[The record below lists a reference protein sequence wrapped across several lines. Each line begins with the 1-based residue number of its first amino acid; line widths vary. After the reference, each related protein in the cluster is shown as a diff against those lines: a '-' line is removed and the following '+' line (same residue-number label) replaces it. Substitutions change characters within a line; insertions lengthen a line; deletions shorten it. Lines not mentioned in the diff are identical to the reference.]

1 MTQLEV
7 QSGTAESPM
16 KRLLA
21 GSLIYGLGNVVNK
34 LVTLLLLPIFTAY
47 LTPKDYG
54 VVSMLTVVGG
64 FITPIFALGLG
75 SSIGILYFNTR
86 ESHERQSIIWSAAA
100 VLLASAVVMALTGWM
115 LGQPLSRFLLSDE
128 NYAVHTMIAMATA
141 AVSIVGIPWQLRLQ
155 FEERPRAFIIVSILG
170 LVASTAAS
178 LWFVVRLDQGAMG
191 VLAGGFVGQIVGTI
205 LLLLVAADK
214 PPVSRNLRFVG
225 RLIYHGL
232 PFIPSFGFVFMLQ
245 NWVRWP
251 LEWYHGLDH
260 VGIYSVGTNIGA
272 VLGLFV
278 NAFLSAWTP
287 FALSYASREDEAAA
301 ILGRITLYYVAGFG
315 FLTCLFFLYAAPV
328 VQMFAQPMFYRAAEV
343 VGLSAVGQFLSGLF
357 MMMLPPL
364 YFAKR
369 VQSVVVTQAIATAV
383 LICCGELLVPRF
395 GIQGAALSVVV
406 GFSVLVV
413 SQWVALKWMPVVK
426 IQYDYRR
433 AGFLLLLFG
442 TVALISFKISF
453 ATLGLGLLLAAGV
466 TTIAGA
472 IVFLQICRMEDIL
485 HTLKRTPWILQ
496 NK

>member
-1 MTQLEV
+1 MTESDV
-7 QSGTAESPM
+7 QPEQAASPM
-16 KRLLA
+16 RRLLA

-64 FITPIFALGLG
+64 FIIPIFALGLG
-75 SSIGILYFNTR
+75 SSIGILYFDTR
-86 ESHERQSIIWSAAA
+86 EPCERRSIIWSAAA
-100 VLLASAVVMALTGWM
+100 VLLASAGVMALTGWM
-115 LGQPLSRFLLSDE
+115 LAQPLSRLLLSDE
-128 NYAVHTMIAMATA
+128 AYAMHTMIAMATA
-141 AVSIVGIPWQLRLQ
+141 AAGVAGIPWQLRLQ
-155 FEERPRAFIIVSILG
+155 FEERPLAFIIVTILG
-170 LVASTAAS
+170 LAAGTAAS
-178 LWFVVRLDQGAMG
+178 LWFVVMLNQGAMG
-191 VLAGGFVGQIVGTI
+191 ALIGGFVGQLTGTI
-205 LLLLVAADK
+205 LFLVVAADM
-214 PPVSRNLRFVG
+214 PAASRNLRFVG

-232 PFIPSFGFVFMLQ
+232 AFIPSFGFVFVLQ

-251 LEWYHGLDH
+251 LEWYYGLEN
-260 VGIYSVGTNIGA
+260 VGIYSVGANIGA

-287 FALSYASREDEAAA
+287 FALSYAGREDEAAA
-301 ILGRITLYYVAGFG
+301 VLGRITLYYMAGFG
-315 FLTCLFFLYAAPV
+315 FLSCLFFLYAAPV

-343 VGLSAVGQFLSGLF
+343 VGLSAMGQFLSGLF

-395 GIQGAALSVVV
+395 GIQGAAISVVV

-426 IQYDYRR
+426 IRYDYRR
-433 AGFLLLLFG
+433 AGLLLLLFA

-466 TTIAGA
+466 TTAAGA

-485 HTLKRTPWILQ
+485 HTMKRTPWILQ